1 MINQRLH
8 ILSNDWRVNQE
19 VQYKV
24 LSMSKST
31 IQYNIWAE
39 KDDQTTFMC
48 FKQDLRCRQYKA
60 DKSSISWASCYQQA
74 EN

>member
-39 KDDQTTFMC
+39 KDDQTTFTY
-48 FKQDLRCRQYKA
+48 FKQDLRC
-60 DKSSISWASCYQQA
+60 
-74 EN
+74 E